1 MPLLRELWQSIRRH
15 RFLIG
20 GAGLAALIAALIIT
34 LLTPPTYRANVR
46 IQVNPEATQII
57 ALGSVDPAQKQD
69 ITFIETNIGLLQ
81 ARSLAERVARSL
93 KLGSNPAYANQSLS
107 QGQRLQS
114 ATSTLASNLQIV
126 PRKQSRIIDLFFN
139 SRDKTQAAT
148 IANSFA
154 DNFVQSNLDRKFDQS
169 AFARDFLKQR
179 LEAIRLRLEDSE
191 RGLVVYAREAGLVTI
206 QANEGK
212 EGATSQT
219 INSVILS
226 SLTKSVA
233 DSEARRIETG
243 QKYVQAQ
250 RNTGGRDTIQSV
262 AMQPIQSELAQLRAQ
277 YAEQSRI
284 FKPDYPDMQKLA
296 DRIRA
301 LEQQMRSF
309 DTQTARSQ
317 STVNLGNLAAD
328 YRAAQGQERELK
340 ARLDDLKGGVLTDR
354 EKNVRYGILQREVD
368 TNRALYDAL
377 LQRYKEVG
385 VAGGVGENLISIVDR
400 AIVPSR
406 PVSPVLPLNLL
417 IGLALGLSLGAAG
430 AFAYDIVNETISSPA
445 DIEESLNV
453 KALGAIPLVEDE
465 VSISELLEDPKSP
478 VTEAYFNVSNL
489 LRFATTDGIP
499 KVLAITSSLPGEGKS
514 STAYGLARS
523 LARIGKNVLLVDA
536 DLRRPTFRVS
546 GDRRMGHGL
555 TNLLTGDKKL
565 SEIVAHI
572 APSLSLVPAGDIP
585 PNPSEL
591 FSGARVE
598 TAIKEMSDEFDVVIL
613 DCPPLLG
620 FVDAPILAA
629 ISDGVLVVFEAG
641 RVRVPMAKNSIS
653 RLNDVGAYVVGALV
667 TKFSDKH
674 DDYGADYGYTYSYNY
689 EGKGA
694 RSQKTDDRRI
704 ETVEF
709 SAK

>member
-206 QANEGK
+206 QTNEGK
-212 EGATSQT
+212 EAATSQT

-309 DTQTARSQ
+309 DTQSARSQ

-546 GDRRMGHGL
+546 GDRRVGHGL

-598 TAIKEMSDEFDVVIL
+598 SVIKDMSDEFDVVIL